1 MTDSR
6 KPNPK
11 KKKKPKDAA
20 KAPDRG
26 TEPLSRGVRAREE
39 DYIESRFPGRQA
51 TLVMLIALA
60 VLCVAGGVHMGR
72 ISIAVP
78 GVIVFIELLMGFFL
92 GNAPA
97 FITIM
102 LTALMMA
109 AGMFTKT
116 LEAVAPGCI
125 VFIATVLVVKDR

>member
-1 MTDSR
+1 MTEKRNSNR
-6 KPNPK
+6 QK
-11 KKKKPKDAA
+11 KRRPETVVQ
-20 KAPDRG
+20 APDMETGYAGHRIH
-26 TEPLSRGVRAREE
+26 AREE
-39 DYIESRFPGRQA
+39 DYIDSRFPKQQA
-51 TLVMLIALA
+51 ALVMLIVLA
-60 VLCVAGGVHMGR
+60 VFCVVGGVHMGQ
-72 ISIAVP
+72 ISAAVLS
-78 GVIVFIELLMGFFL
+78 VIIFIELLMGFFL

-125 VFIATVLVVKDR
+125 VFIATVLAVKDK